1 MPENDSVDILTAFA
15 IGAMI
20 GVGATLLL
28 RSDPETT
35 TDRIVKGFKPIARRV
50 RKAAGQAGKEYG
62 KSLRLTGRATSRLGG
77 AGKDAM
83 EDLQSQIEDIL
94 SSAREEL
101 TDTARK
107 QMKAARRSLRQF
119 RS

>member
-1 MPENDSVDILTAFA
+1 MAENDSVDILTAFA

-28 RSDPETT
+28 RSEPETT
-35 TDRIVKGFKPIARRV
+35 TDRIVKGLRPIARKAR
-50 RKAAGQAGKEYG
+50 RAAGRAGKEYG
-62 KSLRLTGRATSRLGG
+62 KSMRLTGKATARLGG
-77 AGKDAM
+77 AGKDAI
-83 EDLQSQIEDIL
+83 EDLQKQIEEIL

-101 TDTARK
+101 TDTARA
-107 QMKAARRSLRQF
+107 QLKAARRSMRRF